1 VDTPKNKQEEGM
13 KRILL
18 ISIFILFAMFAGL
31 FPLNKL
37 ESSTDTGK
45 LIFILDASGSMW
57 EKIQGGTK
65 IEIAKEVLSGIF
77 QKLPANVDAGLYA
90 YGHRSKGDCNDI
102 EELVPLGP
110 ANKQQL
116 VDKIKSLDPKGMTPI
131 TASIRVA
138 LEKLKTVEQE
148 STVLLV
154 SDGKETCKGDP
165 CALVK
170 ELKKSG
176 IKFVMHVV
184 GFNVTAE
191 EKAQLECIAAAG
203 GGQYFTAS
211 DAKGFEIAA
220 QKVAGSVGISDK
232 PGSIKLDK
240 KVYSPLEEIKVTF
253 TADKDYA
260 DDAWLGTVPSK
271 VAHDNEAESDRFHI
285 VYEYLRKKT
294 SGTIK
299 LKAPKDE
306 GDFDV
311 RMFNSD
317 IGGKETAF
325 APFQVK
331 GKLALGSLQLDK
343 TTYAPGEK
351 MTVRFTAPTYF
362 DKNAWIG
369 VVPSSI
375 AHNSENES
383 DKANKGYEYIQG
395 KTEGTFTFL
404 APAAK
409 GSYDIRMFD
418 SENDGKE
425 TTSVT
430 FTVTGEEN
438 KSTLKL
444 NKTAYS
450 PGEQIVVQFTAPAS
464 FAEDAWIGIIPS
476 GTTHGD
482 EKTCDEVNMGYEYV
496 KKQVSGTVKL
506 TAPGEPGKYDIRMF
520 DTDYDGK
527 EVASVSFTVK

>member
-1 VDTPKNKQEEGM
+1 VLIVDTPKNKQEEGM

-31 FPLNKL
+31 FPLNNL
-37 ESSTDTGK
+37 ESSTEAGK

-285 VYEYLRKKT
+285 V
-294 SGTIK
+294 
-299 LKAPKDE
+299 
-306 GDFDV
+306 
-311 RMFNSD
+311 
-317 IGGKETAF
+317 
-325 APFQVK
+325 
-331 GKLALGSLQLDK
+331 
-343 TTYAPGEK
+343 
-351 MTVRFTAPTYF
+351 
-362 DKNAWIG
+362 
-369 VVPSSI
+369 
-375 AHNSENES
+375 
-383 DKANKGYEYIQG
+383 
-395 KTEGTFTFL
+395 
-404 APAAK
+404 
-409 GSYDIRMFD
+409 
-418 SENDGKE
+418 
-425 TTSVT
+425 
-430 FTVTGEEN
+430 
-438 KSTLKL
+438 
-444 NKTAYS
+444 
-450 PGEQIVVQFTAPAS
+450 
-464 FAEDAWIGIIPS
+464 
-476 GTTHGD
+476 
-482 EKTCDEVNMGYEYV
+482 
-496 KKQVSGTVKL
+496 
-506 TAPGEPGKYDIRMF
+506 
-520 DTDYDGK
+520 
-527 EVASVSFTVK
+527 